1 MKYLLLVC
9 LTFSSCH
16 SQNEKKIET
25 EKDSISRQ
33 NQVEITVDKMDSLV
47 AKIKKTDNY
56 RSITFSD
63 SLFRFSNHTLKSKV
77 SVFVVSSETC
87 APCHIIIDKLKKKL
101 DEDSLYQSKVKLFV
115 IKIPNSRKEKT
126 EYESIGYQVFKN
138 IDNLAEVLPTTYI
151 FAPTENQYCKIV
163 GENYSL
169 ITKNIET
176 LIPFCK

>member
-1 MKYLLLVC
+1 MKYLLLAC

-16 SQNEKKIET
+16 SQNEKNIET
-25 EKDSISRQ
+25 KKDSITTQ
-33 NQVEITVDKMDSLV
+33 NQVEATIEKKDSLV
-47 AKIKKTDNY
+47 TTIKKTDNY
-56 RSITFSD
+56 QTITFSD
-63 SLFRFSNHTLKSKV
+63 SLFKFSNHTLKSKV

-87 APCHIIIDKLKKKL
+87 TPCHVIIDKLKKKIE
-101 DEDSLYQSKVKLFV
+101 EDSLYQSKVALFV
-115 IKIPNSRKEKT
+115 IKTPNSRKEKT